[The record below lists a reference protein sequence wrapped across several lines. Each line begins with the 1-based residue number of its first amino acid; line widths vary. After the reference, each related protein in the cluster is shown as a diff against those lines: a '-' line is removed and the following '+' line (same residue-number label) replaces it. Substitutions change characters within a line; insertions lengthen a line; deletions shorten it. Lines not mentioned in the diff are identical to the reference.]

1 MGGSGGS
8 EHSLDGQKSAME
20 IYLVH
25 YRQKHGSSYNA
36 AVAAAAASPVDPNG
50 IAVIAFKIE
59 VRYLFMIQNDFEPC
73 KSSDWRRKQ
82 GAFPKKAF
90 LS

>member
-1 MGGSGGS
+1 MGGSSGS

-25 YRQKHGSSYNA
+25 YRQKLGSSYNA

-59 VRYLFMIQNDFEPC
+59 VFFVIQIDFELC
-73 KSSDWRRKQ
+73 QCSDW
-82 GAFPKKAF
+82 
-90 LS
+90 S

>member
-25 YRQKHGSSYNA
+25 YRQKLGSSYNV
-36 AVAAAAASPVDPNG
+36 AVAAAAASPVDPSG

-59 VRYLFMIQNDFEPC
+59 VFFRDP
-73 KSSDWRRKQ
+73 
-82 GAFPKKAF
+82 G
-90 LS
+90 

>member
-1 MGGSGGS
+1 MGGSRGS

-25 YRQKHGSSYNA
+25 YRQKLGSSYNA

-59 VRYLFMIQNDFEPC
+59 VFFVIQINFKLC
-73 KSSDWRRKQ
+73 QCSDW
-82 GAFPKKAF
+82 
-90 LS
+90 S